1 MKFRR
6 YYCCTC
12 IIFWAKGIKKLARS
26 SRKWMRNEICEIFLE
41 KLATSIL
48 LRHVRGRWEF
58 ARSFDDYVVAMINEW
73 LSVRVYLINRP
84 TCTEVKNLPVIIR
97 GYSNQVANAESLRW
111 LMSRSCYYSPRWWRC
126 TFTCAS
132 WTSAMVHFHI
142 IRLH

>member
-1 MKFRR
+1 M
-6 YYCCTC
+6 
-12 IIFWAKGIKKLARS
+12 ARS
-26 SRKWMRNEICEIFLE
+26 SRKRMRNQICEIFLE
-41 KLATSIL
+41 KRATSIL
-48 LRHVRGRWEF
+48 LRHIRGGWEF

-132 WTSAMVHFHI
+132 WTSVCGGTLSYQATLATLLLYHFFRKI
-142 IRLH
+142 ERNWK

>member
-1 MKFRR
+1 MTR
-6 YYCCTC
+6 
-12 IIFWAKGIKKLARS
+12 L
-26 SRKWMRNEICEIFLE
+26 SRKRMRNQICEIFLE
-41 KLATSIL
+41 KLAMSIL
-48 LRHVRGRWEF
+48 LRHVRGGWEF

-97 GYSNQVANAESLRW
+97 GYSNQVANAKSLRW

-132 WTSAMVHFHI
+132 WTSARDGTLSYYQTTLATLLLYPASFFRKI
-142 IRLH
+142 GGNWK